1 MVRREEENQEV
12 QEGDRRRAPR
22 GLGRSNRNDGRIHLH
37 RGADARG
44 PRGHHM
50 RHEMP
55 RLQTE
60 DQVQALRDVGPQ
72 VAEAAG
78 VGADVDAGV
87 DTKVAAVAEVG
98 TTTGAAEEEK
108 GASLGNRAEQLLER
122 CRRA

>member
-1 MVRREEENQEV
+1 MVRRKEKNQEV

-37 RGADARG
+37 RGADARD

-78 VGADVDAGV
+78 VGTDVDAGV

-98 TTTGAAEEEK
+98 TATGAAEEEK
-108 GASLGNRAEQLLER
+108 GASLGNRAK
-122 CRRA
+122 